1 VTPIGSKCR
10 SNFGYSGSVSTAA
23 VWMFQYAPGRF
34 DVFTAD
40 GTRLGAVLF
49 ETRDSAFPML
59 YPRPVIA
66 PNGHAYSFDRDLGL
80 VEMSIKLPKH

>member
-1 VTPIGSKCR
+1 
-10 SNFGYSGSVSTAA
+10 
-23 VWMFQYAPGRF
+23 
-34 DVFTAD
+34 
-40 GTRLGAVLF
+40 VLF

-59 YPRPVIA
+59 YPTPVIA